1 MNTKISK
8 DWFANVLS
16 RFVAYE
22 MDEEEQQKFLETLIG
37 NWMYSN
43 KQLDFPW
50 MVRILKHPDFGKPTT
65 RLESHPFWEKE
76 LNTIK

>member
-8 DWFANVLS
+8 DWFAYVLS

-22 MDEEEQQKFLETLIG
+22 MDEEGQQKFIETLIG

-43 KQLDFPW
+43 KQLDFHW
-50 MVRILKHPDFGKPTT
+50 MVKILNHPDFGEPIKK
-65 RLESHPFWEKE
+65 LESDPFWEKE